1 MSAIVPVSSLP
12 QSNAEADKLLTR
24 LLECVQQC
32 QKRYG
37 GKKELATEFDS
48 CVAGLCVTLE
58 TAFLHG
64 LRNKTQE
71 AVAQQS
77 TLQQVSDIIS
87 NSLHLSN
94 DNPCKLVSIVVYVW
108 VCKYYCVKLMNLSI
122 FV

>member
-1 MSAIVPVSSLP
+1 MSVIVPVSSSP
-12 QSNAEADKLLTR
+12 QSNGEDDKLLVR
-24 LLECVQQC
+24 LLKCVQQC

-48 CVAGLCVTLE
+48 CVADLCVTLE
-58 TAFLHG
+58 SAFLHG

-94 DNPCKLVSIVVYVW
+94 DNPCKLIFSVVY
-108 VCKYYCVKLMNLSI
+108 M
-122 FV
+122 